1 MLNNHQNLVLT
12 IALAM
17 CFKIAPFPHAIRNLN
32 PDWILLVLIYWSLA
46 LPYQQGV
53 FNAWAIGLL
62 TDVLT
67 GRSLGEHAL
76 IYALVIYVCIKL
88 HKRLRQF
95 PLLQQTAFILVCLLV
110 AQIIVFWVESMRGPA
125 RFSTSFW
132 LPVLTGTLF
141 WPFVNPVIN
150 FIRSLGK
157 SG

>member
-12 IALAM
+12 ITFAM
-17 CFKIAPFPHAIRNLN
+17 CLRIAPLPSAVVYLN

-67 GRSLGEHAL
+67 GRALGEHAL
-76 IYALVIYVCIKL
+76 IYALIIYICIKL

-95 PLLQQTAFILVCLLV
+95 PLLQQTIFIFGCLLV
-110 AQIIVFWVESMRGPA
+110 AQVMIFWIESMRGVT
-125 RFSTSFW
+125 RFSAASW
-132 LPVLTGTLF
+132 LPVITGTLF
-141 WPFVNPVIN
+141 WPFINPSLHFV
-150 FIRSLGK
+150 RSLGK
-157 SG
+157 NN